1 MGVPCPPRV
10 LRDSREKLG
19 KVALDPEPVH
29 LPNFITVCFL
39 VSWKY
44 CPCSLLHQPNLELSL
59 ISSFTHRHA
68 HTNTTYWR
76 RPLCEH
82 LSLPTRIEWLVLT
95 HDLSCPN
102 SSIKE
107 ENFFLYQAQTVQVCL
122 SIMQLIPLINFL
134 ESVYLFP
141 FHNHP

>member
-1 MGVPCPPRV
+1 MLVEVTYLWVKWHWLKLQPMCRGSPMSSQGSEGFRGEVRESCPW
-10 LRDSREKLG
+10 
-19 KVALDPEPVH
+19 PEPMH

-44 CPCSLLHQPNLELSL
+44 CPFSLLHQPNLELSP

-82 LSLPTRIEWLVLT
+82 LSPLTRIEWLVLT

-107 ENFFLYQAQTVQVCL
+107 ENFFFYTRPRLCKSA
-122 SIMQLIPLINFL
+122 
-134 ESVYLFP
+134 SV
-141 FHNHP
+141 